1 MPSAMLG
8 YAMRHEVCVSN
19 IGRGLRKVYVVM
31 DDDFMRLARNTNNNN
46 RKRSLI
52 LGERYGRKLVLSMSR
67 IDNYLSVFLRLDGK
81 VNKGKPIYVG
91 ILEYDKVVRQGFTI
105 DNETAVE
112 IRKFARTNDIL
123 ILINK
128 GKEVVINGRH
138 YLTEIENKKHSGI
151 PYISWYEH

>member
-1 MPSAMLG
+1 
-8 YAMRHEVCVSN
+8 
-19 IGRGLRKVYVVM
+19 
-31 DDDFMRLARNTNNNN
+31 
-46 RKRSLI
+46 
-52 LGERYGRKLVLSMSR
+52 MSR

-91 ILEYDKVVRQGFTI
+91 MLEYDKVVRQGFTI

-112 IRKFARTNDIL
+112 IHKFARTNDIL

-151 PYISWYEH
+151 PYISWYEY